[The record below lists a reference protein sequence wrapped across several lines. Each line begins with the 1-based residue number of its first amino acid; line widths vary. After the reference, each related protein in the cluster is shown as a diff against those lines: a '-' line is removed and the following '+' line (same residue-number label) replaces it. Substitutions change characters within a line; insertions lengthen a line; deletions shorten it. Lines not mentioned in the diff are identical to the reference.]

1 MRGCCTE
8 WALRKEVRGGTLLK
22 TKHGVATRAED
33 LRETIVQDVAEKLFP
48 STLQFGKMIQ
58 RSINAGYI
66 R

>member
-33 LRETIVQDVAEKLFP
+33 YRETIVQDVAEKLFP
-48 STLQFGKMIQ
+48 SNITV
-58 RSINAGYI
+58 R
-66 R
+66 